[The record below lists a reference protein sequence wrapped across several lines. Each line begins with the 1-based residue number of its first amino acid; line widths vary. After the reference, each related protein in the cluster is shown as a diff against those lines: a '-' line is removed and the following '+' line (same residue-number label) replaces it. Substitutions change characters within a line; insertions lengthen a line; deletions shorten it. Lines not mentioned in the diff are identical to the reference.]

1 MAAYDFPGVDFSLP
15 FHPAPHNISV
25 HSPFAYSSPKP
36 YVEETSHDYDS
47 EVLPLRNPEFSP
59 EAESFYHSSSSSS
72 SSRSSLCSSL
82 SPITPEPP
90 KVNDAR
96 RVLAPINTNIQ
107 PLTRSSAPV
116 EIRSRKSAPR
126 DYGLRRSAPS
136 NTRVTVYRPLKTGLV
151 INTNTNTNTNP
162 APSTFPHFTSLP
174 LDLQRRVW
182 ELTLPPPRII
192 ELHHR
197 QHTPSRT
204 SNPETLPPAS
214 LSSTLPLPLALRIHR
229 LSRRVALAHYTALSL
244 CHPYYL
250 PALPYTYIDYSQD
263 TIYLSS
269 STVYENLGTDIL
281 YSRNLQQIR
290 VLALDFKVWVGLL
303 RDNHFVN
310 ALLEMEGLEGLE
322 VVFERGVL
330 GWRFDGGRRRSKM
343 GGKGELRFGEVRGEE
358 VDALEE
364 VFERECEKCWLWGRV
379 KGWEDVRRKLRF
391 RWKEEGGG
399 GVVEEE
405 EEEVQ
410 DDDDLYGYSGVE
422 PKMEEV
428 RGLVGMGAGMRKE
441 SVDLSVQ
448 SLLLSVDDVLEE
460 YGAMADEEGERQAE
474 VEFEY
479 SESEYSV
486 QEGEDGER
494 ERGWDEDDEDDE
506 EGLRGLGISQRGG
519 LGISET
525 RGLGITETRG
535 LGISEKRGLGIITS
549 RVRPLAYVD
558 EADMDADAEDERD
571 WDYGFEEEGN
581 WI

>member
-15 FHPAPHNISV
+15 FYPAPHNISV

-36 YVEETSHDYDS
+36 YVEETSHDYGTFS
-47 EVLPLRNPEFSP
+47 YPL
-59 EAESFYHSSSSSS
+59 
-72 SSRSSLCSSL
+72 
-82 SPITPEPP
+82 TP
-90 KVNDAR
+90 D
-96 RVLAPINTNIQ
+96 NIQ

-151 INTNTNTNTNP
+151 INTNTNTNTNTT
-162 APSTFPHFTSLP
+162 PSTFPHFTSLP

-197 QHTPSRT
+197 QHTPST
-204 SNPETLPPAS
+204 TTNPETLPPAS

-290 VLALDFKVWVGLL
+290 VLALDLKVWIGLL

-330 GWRFDGGRRRSKM
+330 GWRFDGGNRRRSNG

-460 YGAMADEEGERQAE
+460 YGAMAEVDTEVEERRE

-486 QEGEDGER
+486 QEGEEGER
-494 ERGWDEDDEDDE
+494 ERGWDDDDDDDDE
-506 EGLRGLGISQRGG
+506 EGDGLRGLGISGRGG
-519 LGISET
+519 LGF
-525 RGLGITETRG
+525 TETRG
-535 LGISEKRGLGIITS
+535 LGISENRGFGISEKRRLGIITS
-549 RVRPLAYVD
+549 RVRPLAQVD
-558 EADMDADAEDERD
+558 DVDADADADAEDERD